1 MGQSSWVSVYYF
13 KEGSGRVPLTSASS
27 STEFSGIKQ
36 YKIPRSR
43 TGTRDLLRCH
53 HMYQIP
59 GGNLST
65 WTSILMVALHVGRP
79 HVLLSGIY
87 QLSDAGGQACYAY
100 NLCVQVNRYK
110 YSLTVL
116 CNPQLL
122 TNLNAYK

>member
-1 MGQSSWVSVYYF
+1 
-13 KEGSGRVPLTSASS
+13 
-27 STEFSGIKQ
+27 
-36 YKIPRSR
+36 
-43 TGTRDLLRCH
+43 
-53 HMYQIP
+53 
-59 GGNLST
+59 
-65 WTSILMVALHVGRP
+65 MVALHVGRP

-122 TNLNAYK
+122 TNLNAYKRHYSSQHIVYVMTNCA